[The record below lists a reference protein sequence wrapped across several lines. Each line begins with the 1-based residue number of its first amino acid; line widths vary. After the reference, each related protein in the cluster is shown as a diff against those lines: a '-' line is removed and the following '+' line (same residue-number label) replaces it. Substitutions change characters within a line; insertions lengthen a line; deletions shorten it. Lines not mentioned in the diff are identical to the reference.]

1 MAYFMNKVQQPA
13 EPIPGDNLLFITK
26 SLGVPGIH
34 LIDLEGITAWVDLED
49 MLVWNSGPLDL

>member
-26 SLGVPGIH
+26 S
-34 LIDLEGITAWVDLED
+34 
-49 MLVWNSGPLDL
+49 PLQGDK

>member
-34 LIDLEGITAWVDLED
+34 LIDLEGITA
-49 MLVWNSGPLDL
+49 